1 MVLIH
6 DEYLDPLSF
15 LKSQNQNLSL
25 KSSHPVLYFIN
36 YLSTVPQPVS
46 GKARTRKQANKTSSR
61 RKCRG
66 TFSSS
71 VHIKADC
78 SAGLTVCKTRKD
90 FKQCFLSLFLII
102 KVICAHYRKCRKY
115 QKEYNHLNP
124 IT

>member
-6 DEYLDPLSF
+6 DEYLDPLNL

-46 GKARTRKQANKTSSR
+46 GKAKTRKQANKTSSR
-61 RKCRG
+61 RKCRS

-78 SAGLTVCKTRKD
+78 SEGLTAAKPEKT
-90 FKQCFLSLFLII
+90 SNN
-102 KVICAHYRKCRKY
+102 VS
-115 QKEYNHLNP
+115 
-124 IT
+124 